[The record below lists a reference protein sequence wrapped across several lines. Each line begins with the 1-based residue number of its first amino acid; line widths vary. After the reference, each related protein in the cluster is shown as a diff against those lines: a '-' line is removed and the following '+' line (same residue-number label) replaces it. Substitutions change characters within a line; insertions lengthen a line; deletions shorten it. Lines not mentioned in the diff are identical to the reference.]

1 MLHLFPKEAVDLQC
15 RQQVSGVAEQQCVL
29 ALHILLESR
38 TAGAMCREAVR
49 GSQEL
54 EVSPEHG
61 SEGNQ
66 MPVSPDTALT
76 QGANSAQW
84 GTRPR

>member
-1 MLHLFPKEAVDLQC
+1 MFATRIGQFLRV
-15 RQQVSGVAEQQCVL
+15 VASPVPGGAYRTAAGGTWGPQ
-29 ALHILLESR
+29 
-38 TAGAMCREAVR
+38 TAGAVCREAVR